1 MTRMILIRVAYG
13 VLALWA
19 VSVLVFVATQA
30 LPGDAAVTALGRN
43 ATPQGVAT
51 FRERFN
57 LDAPLVTQYW
67 DWLTKILRGDLG
79 SSFSMSSSVGSVISS
94 RTVNSTVLM
103 AVSAVISMPLAI
115 GIGIFTASRRDR
127 LGDHI
132 TSFVV
137 LVINALP
144 EFVMAV
150 AVVVLL
156 ATNVFPILP
165 AVSAL
170 DPNASLAGQW
180 KLLVLPV
187 LTLVLMVVPYV
198 ARTVRACMIEELD
211 SEHVRM
217 ARLKGLT
224 ERRIVFRHALPNIA
238 GPTFQVVAQSLAWL
252 AGSIVVVETVF
263 QYPGVGQALDQ
274 AVSARDIPVIQA
286 LVCLLGAFYIVVNI
300 LADVGTVAMTPTL
313 RKGSR

>member
-1 MTRMILIRVAYG
+1 MILIRLAYG

-19 VSVLVFVATQA
+19 VSVLVFLATQA

-43 ATPQGVAT
+43 ATPAGLAS
-51 FRERFN
+51 FRARFD
-57 LDAPLVTQYW
+57 LDAPLITQYW
-67 DWLTKILRGDLG
+67 DWLRHVLSGNLG
-79 SSFSMSSSVGSVISS
+79 VSFSMSSSVSAVISS
-94 RTVNSTVLM
+94 RVVDSLVLM
-103 AVSAVISMPLAI
+103 AVSAVISIPLAVWI
-115 GIGIFTASRRDR
+115 GVYTASRRDR
-127 LGDHI
+127 LGDHLM
-132 TSFVV
+132 SFVV

-156 ATNVFPILP
+156 ATNVFQILP

-170 DPNASLAGQW
+170 DPNDSILGQW
-180 KLLVLPV
+180 RLLVLPV

-198 ARTVRACMIEELD
+198 ARTVRACMIEELA

-224 ERRIVFRHALPNIA
+224 ERRIILRHALPNIA
-238 GPTFQVVAQSLAWL
+238 GPTFQVVAQSLAYL
-252 AGSIVVVETVF
+252 AGSIVVIETVF

-286 LVCLLGAFYIVVNI
+286 LACLLAAFYILVNI
-300 LADVGTVAMTPTL
+300 LADIGTVAMTPTL
-313 RKGSR
+313 RKRAR